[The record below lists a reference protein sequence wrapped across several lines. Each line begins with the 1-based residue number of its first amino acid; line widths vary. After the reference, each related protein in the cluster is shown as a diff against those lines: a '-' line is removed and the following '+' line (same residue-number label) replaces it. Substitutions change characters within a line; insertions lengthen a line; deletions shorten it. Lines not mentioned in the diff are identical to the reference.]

1 METVYPPAPPDGLL
15 NARQAA
21 AYLGC
26 SVDQVRRLVRL
37 RRVRYRKVGK
47 LVRFACADLDELVR
61 TVEPTGRD
69 GAA

>member
-1 METVYPPAPPDGLL
+1 MVPPAPPDGLL

-26 SVDQVRRLVRL
+26 SVDQVRRLIRL
-37 RRVRYRKVGK
+37 RHVRYRKVGK
-47 LVRFACADLDELVR
+47 LVRFARADLDELVR
-61 TVEPTGRD
+61 VIEPTDRN

>member
-1 METVYPPAPPDGLL
+1 VSPPAPSDGLL

-37 RRVRYRKVGK
+37 RHVRYRKVGK
-47 LVRFACADLDELVR
+47 LVRFARTDLDELVR
-61 TVEPTGRD
+61 VIEPTDRN